1 VKSKVDWKIE
11 CQAEIERGLTAR
23 ADGNEAMAR
32 VCARRAAGIII
43 GEYFRRNGID
53 DLNKSAY
60 KRLLFFASLS
70 GEDQQ
75 YKEVA
80 SHCLLKV
87 GSDRRLPIKVDL
99 LEEVVW
105 LKNSL
110 LVDEKQ

>member
-1 VKSKVDWKIE
+1 MTEYQD
-11 CQAEIERGLTAR
+11 EIEHGLMAR
-23 ADGNEAMAR
+23 SDGNEAMAR

-70 GEDQQ
+70 GVDQQ

-80 SHCLLKV
+80 SHCLLRV
-87 GSDRRLPIKVDL
+87 RADRSLPIKVNL